1 MCLSTYFKQLFTK
14 KYTFININ
22 KSGLNDLDKLFLQYL
37 RCVLCVK
44 ATTSNV
50 IVFGECGKF
59 PPSMYC
65 HANVL
70 CYLHRLLTMQL
81 GRIVKSVFN
90 SLHDLNN
97 QGFPSWVSRSYG
109 LAESYQIDMESCIE
123 LSPNQFKEL
132 CHERLKNSFIM
143 SWMTDLR
150 NGCESSSILKT
161 YSLYKMNFGTECYLK
176 HISKPK
182 FIIALSKLR
191 ASSHDLEVERGRYVR
206 PKLDI
211 TERLC
216 ISCHVIE
223 DEEHF
228 VTDCVNN
235 REMRKSFFEKRSL
248 REPGFANWNNREI
261 FVFLMSCEDPQI
273 LSWCSKFLYHSF
285 HTRNLRTSLRV

>member
-1 MCLSTYFKQLFTK
+1 M
-14 KYTFININ
+14 
-22 KSGLNDLDKLFLQYL
+22 
-37 RCVLCVK
+37 
-44 ATTSNV
+44 
-50 IVFGECGKF
+50 
-59 PPSMYC
+59 
-65 HANVL
+65 ANVL
-70 CYLHRLLTMQL
+70 CYLHRLLTMKP
-81 GRIVKSVFN
+81 GRIVKSVFD

-97 QGFPSWVSRSYG
+97 QGFPSWVSRSYD

-123 LSPNQFKEL
+123 LSPYQFKEL

-150 NGCESSSILKT
+150 DGRESSSILKT
-161 YSLYKMNFGTECYLK
+161 YRLYKMNFGTECYLK

-182 FIIALSKLR
+182 FRIALSKLR

-235 REMRKSFFEKRSL
+235 REMRKSFFEKISL
-248 REPGFANWNNREI
+248 REPGFANWNNREK

-273 LSWCSKFLYHSF
+273 LSWFSKFLYHSF
-285 HTRNLRTSLRV
+285 HTRNLRTSLCV